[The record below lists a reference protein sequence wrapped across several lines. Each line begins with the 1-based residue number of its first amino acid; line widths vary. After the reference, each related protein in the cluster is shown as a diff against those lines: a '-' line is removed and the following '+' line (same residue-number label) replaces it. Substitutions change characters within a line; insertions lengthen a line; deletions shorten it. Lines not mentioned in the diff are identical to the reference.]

1 MPFTGPQVKR
11 GRKRRIVIVFRGR
24 TKSPAVKQLARAVQQ
39 LVKKHN
45 ARIKKIKKKRG

>member
-11 GRKRRIVIVFRGR
+11 GRRRRILIEFKGR
-24 TKSPAVKQLARAVQQ
+24 TRSRELKQLARAVKQ

-45 ARIKKIKKKRG
+45 VRIRKLKKKRR